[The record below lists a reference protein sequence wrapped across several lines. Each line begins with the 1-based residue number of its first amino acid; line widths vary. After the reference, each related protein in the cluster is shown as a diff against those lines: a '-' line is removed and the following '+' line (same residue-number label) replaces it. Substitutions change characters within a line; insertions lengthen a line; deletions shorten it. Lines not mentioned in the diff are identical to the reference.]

1 MGQNKKEEEILK
13 QIELGLSEEDPKLEK
28 AVESLTLSNFSRSRS
43 IISGITFVIGFLMM
57 IGSYI
62 IQPIVAVMGFVLMA
76 LSGYVFVTNTRAL
89 LKAENINEWNFRQIF
104 NLLRNKDS
112 SRQNK
117 QNKLNLIIHHF
128 LRSKDFEERCIYI

>member
-1 MGQNKKEEEILK
+1 MGLNKEEEEILK

-43 IISGITFVIGFLMM
+43 IISGITFLIGFVLM

-62 IQPIVAVMGFVLMA
+62 IQPIVAVIGFVLMA
-76 LSGYVFVTNTRAL
+76 LSGYVFVTNTRSL
-89 LKAENINEWNFRQIF
+89 LRAENINEWNFKQIF
-104 NLLRNKDS
+104 NLLRNKDT

-117 QNKLNLIIHHF
+117 
-128 LRSKDFEERCIYI
+128 

>member
-1 MGQNKKEEEILK
+1 MSLNKKEQEILK
-13 QIELGLSEEDPKLEK
+13 QIELGLSEDDPKLEK

-62 IQPIVAVMGFVLMA
+62 IQPIIAVMGFVLMA
-76 LSGYVFVTNTRAL
+76 LSGYVFVTNTKAL
-89 LKAENINEWNFRQIF
+89 LKAENINEWNFKQIF
-104 NLLRNKDS
+104 ILLRNKDS

-117 QNKLNLIIHHF
+117 
-128 LRSKDFEERCIYI
+128 

>member
-1 MGQNKKEEEILK
+1 MGLNKEEEEILK

-43 IISGITFVIGFLMM
+43 IISGITFLVGFILM

-62 IQPIVAVMGFVLMA
+62 VQPIVAVVGFVLMA
-76 LSGYVFVTNTRAL
+76 LSGYVFVTNTKSL
-89 LKAENINEWNFRQIF
+89 LRAENINEWNFKEIF
-104 NLLRNKDS
+104 KLLRNKDN

-117 QNKLNLIIHHF
+117 
-128 LRSKDFEERCIYI
+128 

>member
-1 MGQNKKEEEILK
+1 MGLNKKEEEILK

-43 IISGITFVIGFLMM
+43 IISGMIFLIGFFMM

-62 IQPIVAVMGFVLMA
+62 VQPLVAVAGFVLMA
-76 LSGYVFVTNTRAL
+76 LSGYVFVTNTRSL
-89 LKAENINEWNFRQIF
+89 LKAENINEWTFKQIY
-104 NLLRNKDS
+104 NLLRNKDT

-117 QNKLNLIIHHF
+117 
-128 LRSKDFEERCIYI
+128 

>member
-1 MGQNKKEEEILK
+1 MGLNKEEEEILK

-43 IISGITFVIGFLMM
+43 IISGITFLIGFILM

-62 IQPIVAVMGFVLMA
+62 IQPIVAVIGFVLMA
-76 LSGYVFVTNTRAL
+76 LSGYVFVTNTRSL
-89 LKAENINEWNFRQIF
+89 LRAENINEWNFKQIF
-104 NLLRNKDS
+104 YLLRNKDS

-117 QNKLNLIIHHF
+117 
-128 LRSKDFEERCIYI
+128 

>member
-1 MGQNKKEEEILK
+1 MGLNKEEEEILK

-43 IISGITFVIGFLMM
+43 IISGITFLIGFILM

-62 IQPIVAVMGFVLMA
+62 VQPIVAVVGFVLMA
-76 LSGYVFVTNTRAL
+76 LSGYVFVTNTKSL
-89 LKAENINEWNFRQIF
+89 LRAENINEWNFKQIF
-104 NLLRNKDS
+104 ILLRNKDN

-117 QNKLNLIIHHF
+117 
-128 LRSKDFEERCIYI
+128 